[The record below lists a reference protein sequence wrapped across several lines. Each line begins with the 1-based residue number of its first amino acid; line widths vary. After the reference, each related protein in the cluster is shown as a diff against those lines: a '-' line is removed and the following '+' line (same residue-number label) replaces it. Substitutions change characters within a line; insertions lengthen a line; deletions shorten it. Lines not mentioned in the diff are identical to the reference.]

1 MVYKFIQDGQ
11 DALHE
16 RETETRQ
23 WKIFQK
29 TSFLSKENYWVDL
42 STRLI
47 SISFNAYEASNS
59 DNNLIHLIE
68 IIEFVHF
75 LKIKIII

>member
-1 MVYKFIQDGQ
+1 MSILLVYKFIQDGQ

-42 STRLI
+42 STATTLI
-47 SISFNAYEASNS
+47 PSMTYDSAFKVVNC
-59 DNNLIHLIE
+59 DL
-68 IIEFVHF
+68 VD
-75 LKIKIII
+75 

>member
-1 MVYKFIQDGQ
+1 MSILLVYKFIQDGQ

-42 STRLI
+42 STATTLI
-47 SISFNAYEASNS
+47 PSMTYGSAFKVVNC
-59 DNNLIHLIE
+59 DL
-68 IIEFVHF
+68 VD
-75 LKIKIII
+75 